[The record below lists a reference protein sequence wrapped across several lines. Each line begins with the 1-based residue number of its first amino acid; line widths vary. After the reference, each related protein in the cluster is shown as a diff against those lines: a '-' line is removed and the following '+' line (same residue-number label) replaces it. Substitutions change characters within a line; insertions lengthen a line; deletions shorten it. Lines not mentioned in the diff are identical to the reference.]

1 MLKPHEVDDKLAE
14 VILALEESIFELE
27 EIIENFNFSEKEKED
42 LITAKELAQSSR
54 DLTICVI
61 ASKNGKRPPPHF

>member
-1 MLKPHEVDDKLAE
+1 MSKPQEIDDKLAH

-27 EIIENFNFSEKEKED
+27 ELIDSFKFSSKERED
-42 LITAKELAQSSR
+42 LIAAKELAQSGR

-61 ASKNGKRPPPHF
+61 ASKNGKKPPPKF